1 MEYVLTAAEM
11 KQCDEQ
17 TTTEYGIPSLV
28 LMERAA
34 LETAR
39 IITERYGTDISVGI
53 VAGSGNNG
61 GDGIAIARIL
71 QESGVSVQVHLM
83 GE

>member
-11 KQCDEQ
+11 KKCDEF
-17 TTTEYGIPSLV
+17 TTTEYGIPSMV

-39 IITERYGTDISVGI
+39 LIIKRYGTDISVGM
-53 VAGSGNNG
+53 A
-61 GDGIAIARIL
+61 L
-71 QESGVSVQVHLM
+71 QLRGFCRNQGYLYRCI
-83 GE
+83 

>member
-11 KQCDEQ
+11 KKCDEF
-17 TTTEYGIPSLV
+17 TTTEYGIPSMV

-39 IITERYGTDISVGI
+39 LIIKRYGTDISVAI
-53 VAGSGNNG
+53 AAGSGNNG

-71 QESGVSVQVHLM
+71 QESGVSVQVHM
-83 GE
+83 I